1 MDQFIA
7 AYVGNR
13 DGSFQIY
20 PPREMPVDYDARQR
34 QWYKDAIANGSA
46 MTEPYVGV
54 GIDYRIITQ
63 AVVIPSG
70 QQTLGVLGASLK
82 IETISQTLN
91 AQVFDGNHHAR
102 AMVEI
107 S

>member
-91 AQVFDGNHHAR
+91 AQVFDGNG
-102 AMVEI
+102 
-107 S
+107 

>member
-1 MDQFIA
+1 MEQFIA

-13 DGSFQIY
+13 DGSSQIY
-20 PPREMPVDYDARQR
+20 PPRAMSVGYDARQW

-46 MTEPYVGV
+46 MTEPYVRV

-63 AVVIPSG
+63 AVVIISE

-82 IETISQTLN
+82 IESISQTLN
-91 AQVFDGNHHAR
+91 ALAAT
-102 AMVEI
+102 AMPFW
-107 S
+107 